1 MIPAIIYLLLRKY
14 RISHPVKAQ
23 KIINVVKKASQVIL
37 LIVLFLAVPQIAGSQ
52 NHNLEY
58 VIKRKGNNVGSLY
71 FIQQISGGKL
81 LLKLESEVKTRM
93 IFLFTARAKEESV
106 YENGI
111 LTWSSIYRK
120 LNGNEKVN
128 KKTSLFGNNYI
139 ISHGSRSESLNNYPI
154 QYNMICL
161 YTKEPVDIKTVYSDN
176 FEQFINIEVMAA
188 HHYKIR
194 FPDGNYNEYF
204 YVNGIC
210 TKVKVNHSLYSA
222 TIELKS

>member
-14 RISHPVKAQ
+14 RISHPDKAQ
-23 KIINVVKKASQVIL
+23 KIFSGVKKFSQVIL

-52 NHNLEY
+52 NHTLEY

-71 FIQQISGGKL
+71 FTQQIAGSKL

-93 IFLFTARAKEESV
+93 IFLFTARAKEESI

-111 LTWSSIYRK
+111 MTWSSIYRK

-128 KKTSLFGNNYI
+128 KKTSLSGKNYI

-161 YTKEPVDIKTVYSDN
+161 YTKEPVGIKTVYSDN
-176 FEQFINIEVMAA
+176 FERFINIEIMAA

-210 TKVKVNHSLYSA
+210 TKIKVNHSLYSA
-222 TIELKS
+222 IIELKS

>member
-14 RISHPVKAQ
+14 RLSHPDKAQ
-23 KIINVVKKASQVIL
+23 KIINNVKKLSQVIL
-37 LIVLFLAVPQIAGSQ
+37 LIVMFLAVPQIAGSQ
-52 NHNLEY
+52 NHTLEY
-58 VIKRKGNNVGSLY
+58 VIKRKGNNVGALH
-71 FIQQISGGKL
+71 FTQQLAGSKL

-93 IFLFTARAKEESV
+93 IFLFTAKAKEESI

-128 KKTSLFGNNYI
+128 KKISLSGNKYI
-139 ISHGSRSESLNNYPI
+139 VSHGPRSEFSNNYPI

-161 YTKEPVDIKTVYSDN
+161 YTKEPVHIKAVYSEN
-176 FEQFINIEVMAA
+176 FERFINIEVIAA

-204 YVNGIC
+204 YTNGIC
-210 TKVKVNHSLYSA
+210 TKIKVNHSLYSA